1 MMDIKIKGSGDTRTV
16 WDGPTQIGVLR
27 RHEKKCIVGKM
38 KVGHSAT
45 FRQVTDVY
53 WSADHMDGSPVLLG
67 NSTLIAGVE
76 RLSERRVYL
85 DTMKAWTSASR
96 WQATATSQRDPRNNP
111 EPGDRIEWGKGEHA
125 TLKSIED
132 GTLFVDRGEGLTEAW
147 GLAAWRD
154 ADSNPRW
161 LRSDEVK
168 S

>member
-1 MMDIKIKGSGDTRTV
+1 MAEIKIKGSGDTRTV
-16 WDGPTQIGVLR
+16 WDGPTQIGVLH
-27 RHEKKCIVGKM
+27 RHEKKCIVGKVR
-38 KVGHSAT
+38 VGHSAT

-53 WSADHMDGSPVLLG
+53 WSAEHMDGSPVLLHG
-67 NSTLIAGVE
+67 G
-76 RLSERRVYL
+76 RRAYL

-111 EPGDRIEWGKGEHA
+111 EPGDRIEWGRGEHA
-125 TLKSIED
+125 TLQSIED

-161 LRSDEVK
+161 LRSDEVR